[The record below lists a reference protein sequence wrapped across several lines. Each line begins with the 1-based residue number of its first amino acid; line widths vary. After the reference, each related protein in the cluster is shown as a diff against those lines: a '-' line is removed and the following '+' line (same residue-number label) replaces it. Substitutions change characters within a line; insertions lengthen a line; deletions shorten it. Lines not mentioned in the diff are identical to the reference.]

1 MKQKQLVDLIVG
13 LVLALYAAVIL
24 VLPTFNVTNM
34 RVILLTTFL
43 IYTIVNTIRFII
55 LRETKDF
62 EGLHYA
68 ITSLGVMVATLTI
81 KSSTPYTVAL
91 LLFSWIA
98 LNSLAKLKKA
108 DYYHDRR
115 DRMWKFGLLDLS
127 IFLLAGILACINLA
141 YSGDIQIIVLG
152 FFLLVN
158 GILEIFDPILKS
170 LIAHS

>member
-13 LVLALYAAVIL
+13 LLLTFYAVVIL
-24 VLPTFNVTNM
+24 ILPSLNV
-34 RVILLTTFL
+34 RDIRAVLLTTFL
-43 IYTIVNTIRFII
+43 FYTIVNTVRFIV
-55 LRETKDF
+55 LRETRDY

-68 ITSLGVMVATLTI
+68 ITSLGILIATLTI
-81 KSSTPYTVAL
+81 KTGTPYTIAL

-141 YSGDIQIIVLG
+141 YSGEIQILVLG